1 MTTHGSNTMDILERL
16 RERHLDPDAG
26 NPSTADYA
34 FLLGIA
40 MALAQTL
47 SDKKSRR
54 KIHMKLNRTREEWA
68 RLTAETEAVQKI
80 APKWGE
86 DLATLFAEVDRLTA
100 QLAEREGRI
109 SQLETCIVE
118 FCGR

>member
-1 MTTHGSNTMDILERL
+1 MRANGSNTMDILERL

-47 SDKKSRR
+47 SDKEKVEGKS
-54 KIHMKLNRTREEWA
+54 KIGRASCRERVL
-68 RLTAETEAVQKI
+68 RLV
-80 APKWGE
+80 
-86 DLATLFAEVDRLTA
+86 
-100 QLAEREGRI
+100 
-109 SQLETCIVE
+109 
-118 FCGR
+118 